1 MANDGSSEKIRSVP
15 NLVRREGLAG
25 LVSLCVVCLLAA
37 MWDAPLQGPADP
49 AGMPPDHVKA
59 PWIFVGI
66 QFMLYG
72 LPSVIAGIFIP
83 FAALVAITGIPLIG
97 IDARVRTAAVSIL
110 FFGLFASAL
119 ALTLLG
125 YLT

>member
-1 MANDGSSEKIRSVP
+1 MAKDGPIEKIRSVP
-15 NLVRREGLAG
+15 DLVRKEGLAV
-25 LVSLCVVCLLAA
+25 LVSLCAVCLPAA
-37 MWDAPLQGPADP
+37 MWDAPLESPADP
-49 AGMPPDHVKA
+49 AGMPPEQVKA

-72 LPSVIAGIFIP
+72 LPSVIAGIIIP

-97 IDARVRTAAVSIL
+97 DETRGRTAVVNIL
-110 FFGLFASAL
+110 FFGLLASAL